1 MKKLLV
7 IAWHSILVRTSDGG
21 FWLLA
26 VAAPLFIAVLINLAL
41 GDIVLGRG
49 VPEARLAVAI
59 VNQDRGGRWGN
70 LGRAFEQALLPGPD
84 SPQPSARL
92 FAVRKLDDAAQAQRM
107 VAQGQLVA
115 ALIIPPDFSTALASE
130 HAVIRIYIDG
140 REEILGVAFGSAVEV
155 LAGMISTGEI
165 AIRLAANALLRDD
178 PRTRA
183 RLEAGQFDEA
193 LADLAVRAA
202 EPETNPIQI
211 TRAAP
216 PAQGAAIRLTHYF
229 AATLAIMLVSLFT
242 LMTSAAL
249 YQERAHW
256 TLQRTYLSPTPPGVI
271 LWGKTLGSGLGGLLL
286 MAVLILGLAGVERLL
301 GGGDG
306 PTLDGLGLGLLA
318 LATVAAATGFGVAI
332 AGLCQTYSQAAS
344 YGRALVILMGLVGGV
359 FFPATLLP
367 PPISLLSRLTFQ
379 YWAMDGYLSLARGSR
394 LAEILPQVAVLLGLG
409 LLGMA
414 GGSRLLRRRVAL
426 DGR

>member
-1 MKKLLV
+1 MKKVLV
-7 IAWHSILVRTSDGG
+7 IAWHSILVRTTDGG
-21 FWLLA
+21 LWLLA
-26 VAAPLFIAVLINLAL
+26 VAAPLFIAALINLAL

-70 LGRAFEQALLPGPD
+70 LGRAFEQALLPGAN

-130 HAVIRIYIDG
+130 RAVIRIYIDG

-155 LAGMISTGEI
+155 LAGMMSTGEI
-165 AIRLAANALLRDD
+165 AIRMTANALLRD

-202 EPETNPIQI
+202 EPETNPIRI
-211 TRAAP
+211 TRVAP

-229 AATLAIMLVSLFT
+229 AATIAIVLVSLFT

-306 PTLDGLGLGLLA
+306 PALDGLGLALLA
-318 LATVAAATGFGVAI
+318 LATVAAATGFGVAV

-344 YGRALVILMGLVGGV
+344 YGRGLAIVTGLLGGV
-359 FFPATLLP
+359 FFPAALLP

-379 YWAMDGYLSLARGSR
+379 YWAMDGYLSLARGNH
-394 LAEILPQVAVLLGLG
+394 LVEILPQVAVLIGMG
-409 LLGMA
+409 LLSVA
-414 GGSRLLRRRVAL
+414 GGSRLLRRRVAF
-426 DGR
+426 GG